1 MYFNSLEFQKCK
13 RHSDEV
19 ICDEEELTLL
29 FEYQHDGA
37 ELKKGINT
45 VFL

>member
-1 MYFNSLEFQKCK
+1 MYFNSLEIHMCK
-13 RHSDEV
+13 RHSDEGS
-19 ICDEEELTLL
+19 CDEEELTPL
-29 FEYQHDGA
+29 FEYQHNGT